1 MKKVLGI
8 VLLVLAL
15 TLVSVP
21 AFAQKAE
28 LSLKYWHAGVGG
40 ADLWVADYQVADK
53 LDYPAHGY
61 YDYDFSKEKLVL
73 QPQWGELHSVRSY
86 YLSPLRRRW
95 RFHIGAL
102 VALTQW
108 V

>member
-73 QPQWGELHSVRSY
+73 QPQWGSFI
-86 YLSPLRRRW
+86 LSGHTTYPPLRRRW
-95 RFHIGAL
+95 RFHIGP
-102 VALTQW
+102 
-108 V
+108 

>member
-40 ADLWVADYQVADK
+40 RICGLGTMVSMMNMKHPNGSSV
-53 LDYPAHGY
+53 
-61 YDYDFSKEKLVL
+61 S
-73 QPQWGELHSVRSY
+73 EL
-86 YLSPLRRRW
+86 
-95 RFHIGAL
+95 RF
-102 VALTQW
+102 
-108 V
+108 